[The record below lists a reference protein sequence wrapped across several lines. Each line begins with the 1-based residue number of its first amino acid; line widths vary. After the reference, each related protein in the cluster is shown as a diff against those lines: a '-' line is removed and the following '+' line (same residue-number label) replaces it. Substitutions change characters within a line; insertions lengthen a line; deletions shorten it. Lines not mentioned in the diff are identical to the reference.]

1 MKRSEKKLLNL
12 YTFVLLAGS
21 CIDFFDIAWGTGVW
35 LGDFALTW
43 AILFAFFCFCC
54 LLAFTAVFRVI
65 WNDKSFSVLAGRLIG
80 FRNHLGRGY
89 WLLAAFVFVF
99 PIWLLQFTFLGIV
112 FKGLFLR
119 LSLWTL
125 QLFFLSFLFTAKKDV
140 LIDWKAF
147 LFCLV
152 LTAGTFSIFASLK
165 LVTGYP
171 FSLGWS
177 EGNRLWDYSILFG
190 RARYDYPD
198 GQKIDVLLETG
209 RQMVGGLPFLI
220 PGLTI
225 KMERMWIGLVS
236 ILPYILLGLVV
247 FRTLA
252 GEKYIWLGAV
262 LWTYLFLKQGPIN
275 PSLVLCA
282 VLVALAWRNKLW
294 LSGLLVLFASY
305 AAYISRY
312 TWTFAPAM
320 WFVLLE
326 FLDAAPA
333 QGNKLNLTPRIRSFL
348 KFSFLGLIGAVIVS
362 GALFYFQPGGAGDAL
377 AFFRTLEISPENVQE
392 KISQQ
397 ALLWYRLLP
406 NETYGSGILIGLILA
421 ILPLVLI
428 LSYLLRQGK
437 WNINVWQKWVMALIL
452 SAFLTV
458 GLVVS
463 TKIGGGGDLHNM
475 DMLLIGLFFVTLV
488 AFYNGGKDWLQ
499 NSQFEPLW
507 IKVLLVSLIAIPAIG
522 PLQEMRSYNNGNA
535 TPWLVALTDAS
546 SERALDIYP
555 SEQVTQES
563 LNTIQNEVDLAKVRG
578 EVLFMDQRQLLTFG
592 FVEDVPLVPD
602 YDKKV
607 LMERALT
614 KDRGYFREFYED
626 LEAGRFSLIIVQPLN
641 TPRKGSDFQFG
652 EENNAWVKWVANP
665 LLCFYEIK
673 QTLIDVNVQLLVPG
687 SLPVDCA
694 EILP

>member
-1 MKRSEKKLLNL
+1 MKRSEKILFTL
-12 YTFVLLAGS
+12 YAFVLLAGS
-21 CIDFFDIAWGTGVW
+21 CIDFFDIAWGTGIW
-35 LGDFALTW
+35 LGEFALTW
-43 AILFAFFCFCC
+43 AMLFAFFCFCC
-54 LLAFTAVFRVI
+54 LLAFIPIVQII
-65 WNDKSFSVLAGRLIG
+65 WNDKSFNTLVGRLIV
-80 FRNHLGRGY
+80 FRSDLKRGR
-89 WLLAAFVFVF
+89 WLFAAIVFIF
-99 PIWLLQFTFLGIV
+99 PLWLLQFTVLGIV
-112 FKGLFLR
+112 FQGLFLR

-125 QLFFLSFLFTAKKDV
+125 ELFFLSFLFTTKKDA
-140 LIDWKAF
+140 LIDWKVF

-152 LTAGTFSIFASLK
+152 LTAGSFSVLASLK
-165 LVTGYP
+165 LVTDYP

-225 KMERMWIGLVS
+225 KMERMWVGLVS

-247 FRTLA
+247 FRPFA
-252 GEKYIWLGAV
+252 REKYIWLSAV
-262 LWTYLFLKQGPIN
+262 LWAYLFLKQGPIN

-282 VLVALAWRNKLW
+282 VLVAFAWRHKLW
-294 LSGLLVLFASY
+294 LSGLLVVLASY

-326 FLDAAPA
+326 FLDAPPA
-333 QGNKLNLTPRIRSFL
+333 DGNKFHLTPRIRSFL
-348 KFSFLGLIGAVIVS
+348 QLFAFGLIGAFFVL
-362 GALFYFQPGGAGDAL
+362 GALFYFQPGGPVDVLG
-377 AFFRTLEISPENVQE
+377 FFRTLEISPENVRE

-406 NETYGSGILIGLILA
+406 NETYGNGILIGLVLA
-421 ILPLVLI
+421 VLPLILI
-428 LSYLLRQGK
+428 LLYLLMFRK
-437 WNINVWQKWVMALIL
+437 WSINIWQKWTMVLCL
-452 SAFLTV
+452 LAFLLV

-475 DMLLIGLFFVTLV
+475 DMLLIGLFFVALV
-488 AFYNGGKDWLQ
+488 VFYNGGKDWLQ
-499 NSQFEPLW
+499 NSQLEPLW
-507 IKVLLVSLIAIPAIG
+507 IKAALVFLIAIPAIG
-522 PLQEMRSYNNGNA
+522 PLQELRSYNSGSA
-535 TPWLVALTDAS
+535 APWLVALTDAS
-546 SERALDIYP
+546 NERALDIYP
-555 SEQVTQES
+555 SEQVIQES
-563 LNTIQNEVDLAKVRG
+563 LNAIQHEVDLAKVQG

-592 FVEDVPLVPD
+592 FIDNVPLVPD

-614 KDRGYFREFYED
+614 KNRGYFQEFYRD
-626 LEAGRFSLIIVQPLN
+626 LEEGRFSLIVVQPLN
-641 TPRKGSDFQFG
+641 TPRKGSDFEFG

-665 LLCFYEIK
+665 LLCFYEIR

-687 SLPVDCA
+687 SLPMDCA
-694 EILP
+694 ETLP

>member
-1 MKRSEKKLLNL
+1 
-12 YTFVLLAGS
+12 
-21 CIDFFDIAWGTGVW
+21 
-35 LGDFALTW
+35 
-43 AILFAFFCFCC
+43 
-54 LLAFTAVFRVI
+54 
-65 WNDKSFSVLAGRLIG
+65 
-80 FRNHLGRGY
+80 
-89 WLLAAFVFVF
+89 
-99 PIWLLQFTFLGIV
+99 
-112 FKGLFLR
+112 
-119 LSLWTL
+119 
-125 QLFFLSFLFTAKKDV
+125 
-140 LIDWKAF
+140 
-147 LFCLV
+147 
-152 LTAGTFSIFASLK
+152 
-165 LVTGYP
+165 
-171 FSLGWS
+171 
-177 EGNRLWDYSILFG
+177 LWDYSILFG